1 MLAAALLTAVAAAL
15 LVPPR
20 GSRRLGAVAAPTA
33 NRSRDVERTQSRWW
47 ASPVVAAA
55 LGGAAVLQVVGQ
67 PLGLVLAVVS
77 GAAAY
82 RWVSK
87 AESAGERRRRELLS
101 RDLPLAVD
109 LLVAC
114 LAVGR
119 PPGAALS
126 VVAGAL
132 RGPLAQELR
141 VVASQLEMGADAG
154 SVWQGLSKD
163 PVLAPVGRAFARAAR
178 SGSSVTSALS
188 GCADDLRRRRRADAF
203 GRARSAGVKAAG
215 PLGACFLP
223 AFVLIGIVP
232 TVVSLFEQ
240 IVP

>member
-1 MLAAALLTAVAAAL
+1 V
-15 LVPPR
+15 
-20 GSRRLGAVAAPTA
+20 
-33 NRSRDVERTQSRWW
+33 
-47 ASPVVAAA
+47 
-55 LGGAAVLQVVGQ
+55 LGGAAVLQVVGP
-67 PLGLVLAVVS
+67 PLGLVLAVGG

-87 AESAGERRRRELLS
+87 AESAGGRRRRERLTG
-101 RDLPLAVD
+101 DLPLAVD

-119 PPGAALS
+119 PPSAALS

-141 VVASQLEMGADAG
+141 VVASQLDMGADAG
-154 SVWQGLSKD
+154 AVWQGLMRD
-163 PVLAPVGRAFARAAR
+163 PALAPVGRAFARAAR
-178 SGSSVTSALS
+178 SGSSVTAALS
-188 GCADDLRRRRRADAF
+188 GCADDLRRRRRADAQA
-203 GRARSAGVKAAG
+203 RARSTGVRAAG

-232 TVVSLFEQ
+232 TVVSLFGQ
-240 IVP
+240 LAP